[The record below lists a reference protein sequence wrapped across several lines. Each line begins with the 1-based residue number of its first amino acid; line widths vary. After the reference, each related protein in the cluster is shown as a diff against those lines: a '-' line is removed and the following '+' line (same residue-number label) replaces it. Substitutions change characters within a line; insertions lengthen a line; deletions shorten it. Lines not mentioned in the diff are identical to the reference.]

1 MEKWQCIS
9 KQPKA
14 LCEDLDG
21 KMRQEQVMPDAEESI
36 EFWSGSCLRPF
47 KPIEPTTRGKK
58 GCQRRTR
65 GIKDQLV
72 IDKAVVRNSRRRK
85 TNLNVARIYFRKVYD
100 MVPHSWILKTLELVG
115 TAMNFIELLPKSM

>member
-1 MEKWQCIS
+1 
-9 KQPKA
+9 
-14 LCEDLDG
+14 
-21 KMRQEQVMPDAEESI
+21 MPDAEESI

-85 TNLNVARIYFRKVYD
+85 GNLFIYFRKVYD

-115 TAMNFIELLPKSM
+115 TAMNFIELLLKSM